1 MKTVKPFFLAAE
13 NIKAQ
18 KAAKLL
24 KRKYTN
30 YALEHSNVIV
40 VLGGDGSILSL
51 INNKEYLKKKI
62 YGMNRGTIGF
72 LLNNY
77 DEKNL
82 PERIKSAIEF
92 KLNPV
97 SMNVTDISNKKYN
110 A

>member
-1 MKTVKPFFLAAE
+1 MRIVKPFFLAAQ

-18 KAAKLL
+18 KALKLL
-24 KRKYTN
+24 KNKYSN
-30 YALEHSNVIV
+30 FQLKNSNVIV

-77 DEKNL
+77 APPFL
-82 PERIKSAIEF
+82 
-92 KLNPV
+92 V
-97 SMNVTDISNKKYN
+97 ISFW
-110 A
+110 